1 MNDTAKLVNEV
12 LPVVLETVKRAD
24 TVLMRGY
31 RTRPRAD
38 RKGEIDFVTEFDK
51 ESEAVLAAGLGS
63 LGYAMVLEERGGTPR
78 EATLFV
84 DPLDGTTNFLHGHP
98 FFCVSVGLLEGDTPR
113 LGVVSAPA
121 LGVTWVGI
129 PGTGG
134 MATRN
139 GEPCI
144 VSQTDSLNDS
154 LLATGFPYDRRT
166 SPQNNFREYI
176 HMKARTRGVRR
187 CGSAAIDLCLV
198 ADGTYDGYWESKL
211 NPWDLVGGSAVVLA
225 AGGRISAF
233 DGSPAKLREGAVLAT
248 NGPLH
253 EVLVNELPKAVS
265 FPTF

>member
-1 MNDTAKLVNEV
+1 MIDTALEIAREAGDLLLERFGRLTGAEIARKGPRDLV
-12 LPVVLETVKRAD
+12 TA
-24 TVLMRGY
+24 
-31 RTRPRAD
+31 AD
-38 RKGEIDFVTEFDK
+38 RDA
-51 ESEAVLAAGLGS
+51 EALIARRL
-63 LGYAMVLEERGGTPR
+63 R
-78 EATLFV
+78 EAFPDHGLLAEEGSGTDHGDGPVWVV

-253 EVLVNELPKAVS
+253 EVLVNELPKAAS

>member
-1 MNDTAKLVNEV
+1 MKDKLVTEV
-12 LPVVLETVKRAD
+12 LPAVLETVERANK
-24 TVLMRGY
+24 VLMRGY

-51 ESEAVLAAGLGS
+51 ESEAVLSAGLAP
-63 LGYAMVLEERGGTPR
+63 LGFAMVLEESGGT
-78 EATLFV
+78 AADTTFFV

-98 FFCVSVGLLEGDTPR
+98 FFCISVGLLVGEFPA

-129 PGTGG
+129 PEVR
-134 MATRN
+134 ATRN
-139 GEPCI
+139 GVPCT
-144 VSQTDSLNDS
+144 VSITETLNDA

-166 SPQNNFREYI
+166 SPQNNFKEYI
-176 HMKARTRGVRR
+176 HMKALTRGVRR

-198 ADGTYDGYWESKL
+198 GDGTYDGYWESKL

-233 DGSPAKLREGAVLAT
+233 DGSPVRLREGAVLAT
-248 NGPLH
+248 NGRLH
-253 EVLVNELPKAVS
+253 DVLVNELPKATS
-265 FPTF
+265 FPEDR

>member
-1 MNDTAKLVNEV
+1 MNDPVRLLNEA
-12 LPVVLETVKRAD
+12 LPVVLATVERANA
-24 TVLMRGY
+24 VLMRGY

-51 ESEAVLAAGLGS
+51 ESEAVLAKGLAP
-63 LGYAMVLEERGGTPR
+63 LGFAMVLEESGGTASD
-78 EATLFV
+78 ATLYV

-98 FFCVSVGLLEGDTPR
+98 FFCVSVGLLVDDAPC

-121 LGVTWVGI
+121 LGITWVGI
-129 PGTGG
+129 PGAR
-134 MATRN
+134 ATRN

-144 VSQTDSLNDS
+144 TSQTSTLNDA

-166 SPQNNFREYI
+166 SRQNNFREYI

-198 ADGTYDGYWESKL
+198 GDGTYDGYWESKL
-211 NPWDLVGGSAVVLA
+211 NPWDLVGGSALVLA

-233 DGSPAKLREGAVLAT
+233 DGGPVKLREGAVLAT

-253 EVLVNELPKAVS
+253 ETLVHELPLATS
-265 FPTF
+265 FPEYP

>member
-1 MNDTAKLVNEV
+1 MKSPEELLTHV
-12 LPVVLETVKRAD
+12 LPVVLETVERANA
-24 TVLMRGY
+24 VLMRGY
-31 RTRPRAD
+31 RTKPRAD

-51 ESEAVLAAGLGS
+51 ESEAVLSAGLGP
-63 LGYAMVLEERGGTPR
+63 LGFAMVLEESGGVSADSTF
-78 EATLFV
+78 FV

-98 FFCVSVGLLEGDTPR
+98 FFCVSVGLLVNDFPA

-129 PGTGG
+129 PELR
-134 MATRN
+134 ATRN
-139 GEPCI
+139 GEACG
-144 VSQTDSLNDS
+144 VSQTATLNDA

-166 SPQNNFREYI
+166 SPQNNFKEYI

-198 ADGTYDGYWESKL
+198 GDGTYDGYWESKL

-233 DGSPAKLREGAVLAT
+233 DGSPVRLRDGAVLAT
-248 NGPLH
+248 NGKLH
-253 EVLVNELPKAVS
+253 DVLVSELPKAVS
-265 FPTF
+265 FPETP